1 MNRKAKGTNAER
13 ELVSKFW
20 KAEWAAI
27 RVAGSGS
34 SRFPSPDI
42 LAGNGHR
49 KLAIECKTVAE
60 LKKYLEAGAVEELKS
75 FSYKFGAEPWI
86 GVRFPAALVDEQWHF
101 VSLEDLAKTEK
112 GFVISIRL
120 ARRKGLTF
128 EQLIGKFDG
137 QQNI

>member
-20 KAEWAAI
+20 NASWAAL

-34 SRFPSPDI
+34 SRFPSPDV
-42 LAGNGHR
+42 LAGNGYR
-49 KLAIECKTVAE
+49 RLAIECKTVAE
-60 LKKYLEAGAVEELKS
+60 LRKYLDAGRVEELKT
-75 FSYKFGAEPWI
+75 FSAKFGAEPWI
-86 GVRFPAALVDEQWHF
+86 GVRFPAALVNEQWHF

-112 GFVISIRL
+112 GHVISIQL